1 MVHGHELVSVP
12 GQRRRPSGWW
22 WWCPGRAARPARG
35 GQWSGQSEQ
44 AAVRLV
50 AGWMSWDTS
59 WLRMSSVARWRP
71 APFGHR
77 LGPAPFALQPRGL
90 KAVRTP
96 SARTSGVVGS
106 RTHTRGTPGRPVGR
120 RVPAPGPTDVGGDRL
135 RQLLLCT
142 PTGIVRRCRPVAA
155 EQLKLVW
162 TFSAVLSR
170 RRVVPVGTPAWTA
183 ARRPGVVRVGQRVAA
198 LVLGPL
204 LRAVRRSLANPG
216 LGPLPVVDVRV
227 GLGLRCDGLGPV
239 PLGYMWAIQGRTI

>member
-1 MVHGHELVSVP
+1 MAMNWFQFPASDGGPAGGGGGAEAEQLGQHGEGNGAASP
-12 GQRRRPSGWW
+12 NRPPCGWCRVG
-22 WWCPGRAARPARG
+22 CPGTPVGRG
-35 GQWSGQSEQ
+35 CP
-44 AAVRLV
+44 
-50 AGWMSWDTS
+50 
-59 WLRMSSVARWRP
+59 RW
-71 APFGHR
+71 PFGHR